1 MNLNWSDVNWIFEP
15 EGSLRDIYIKSVRA
29 EDWIVLI
36 DHLNQNYN
44 IRYGP
49 SIENKSINKID
60 KEYILKYFS
69 DETAE
74 METKSASIF
83 IDKIMINLHF
93 FSDEEIEFDI
103 DPNEINSNTD
113 LEIIIGFMNDMSQIL
128 NKEAILTGEGESDYP
143 LITVDYGREKI
154 VLVTKE
160 WM

>member
-15 EGSLRDIYIKSVRA
+15 EGSLRDIYIKNVRA

-49 SIENKSINKID
+49 SIEKNSINKID
-60 KEYILKYFS
+60 KEYILQYFS

-103 DPNEINSNTD
+103 DPKEINSNID
-113 LEIIIGFMNDMSQIL
+113 LKTIIGFMNDMSQIL
-128 NKEAILTGEGESDYP
+128 KKEVILTGEGESEYA
-143 LITVDYGREKI
+143 LITVDYGSKKI
-154 VLVTKE
+154 LFVTKK
-160 WM
+160 

>member
-15 EGSLRDIYIKSVRA
+15 EGSLRDIYIKNVRA

-36 DHLNQNYN
+36 DHLNQNYVVKFGS
-44 IRYGP
+44 YG
-49 SIENKSINKID
+49 ENKIINKID
-60 KEYILKYFS
+60 KEYILQYFS
-69 DETAE
+69 DQTAE

-103 DPNEINSNTD
+103 DPKEINSNSD
-113 LEIIIGFMNDMSQIL
+113 LEAIIQFMNNMSQIL
-128 NKEAILTGEGESDYP
+128 KKEVILTGEGENEYP
-143 LITVDYGREKI
+143 LITVDYGSKKI
-154 VLVTKE
+154 VFVTKK